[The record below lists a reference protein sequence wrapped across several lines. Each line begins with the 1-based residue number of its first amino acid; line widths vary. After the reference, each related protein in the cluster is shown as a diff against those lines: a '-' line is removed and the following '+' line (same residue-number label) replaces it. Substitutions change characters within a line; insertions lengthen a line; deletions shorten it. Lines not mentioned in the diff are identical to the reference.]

1 MGKLYLIRHGESIAN
16 SRNILSGT
24 LDVALTKNG
33 IKQAI
38 HAGRLLKKIKF
49 DEVYTSLLSRAFV
62 TAMII
67 LSENKNNLFPIVYPS
82 EGEKNLLNNSFI
94 SNNLI
99 KVYKDDRLNERF
111 YGNLQGITVEEE
123 LDLNGKT
130 LWQLSFDEIDSA
142 ESINDT
148 IKRTKSFYND
158 IIVPKLSQDKNLL
171 VVSHGTC
178 LSTLLMHIENISL
191 DDAINNL
198 LPNSKPIVFS
208 FENNLFRREEF

>member
-1 MGKLYLIRHGESIAN
+1 MSKLYLIRHGESVAN
-16 SRNILSGT
+16 SKNILSGT

-38 HAGRLLKKIKF
+38 HTGRLLKKIKF
-49 DEVYTSLLSRAFV
+49 DEVYTSFLSRAFI

-67 LSENKNNLFPIVYPS
+67 LSENKNNLFPIVDPS
-82 EGEKNLLNNSFI
+82 EGEKNLLNNSLI

-99 KVYKDDRLNERF
+99 KICKDERLNERF
-111 YGNLQGITVEEE
+111 YGNLQGVSVENG
-123 LDLNGKT
+123 LNFHGKS

-142 ESINDT
+142 ESIDVT
-148 IKRTKSFYND
+148 IRRTKSFYDD
-158 IIVPKLSQDKNLL
+158 IIIPKLSQDKNLL

-178 LSTLLMHIENISL
+178 LSTLLMHIEHISL
-191 DDAINNL
+191 DDAINNQL
-198 LPNSKPIVFS
+198 SNSKPIVFS

>member
-38 HAGRLLKKIKF
+38 HTGRLLKKIKF

>member
-1 MGKLYLIRHGESIAN
+1 MKS
-16 SRNILSGT
+16 
-24 LDVALTKNG
+24 
-33 IKQAI
+33 
-38 HAGRLLKKIKF
+38 
-49 DEVYTSLLSRAFV
+49 TSLLSRAFV